1 VWIMHGGAGGG
12 HQGAR
17 GGKAGRGGGPGKDAA
32 VRSTGEGLGLP
43 PPPAEPDRI
52 DGSNQMMPG
61 MLRMLLLMSLVMMTL
76 CQMCAAGGDG
86 AGPAAARA
94 RCGGA
99 AGSLASDG

>member
-1 VWIMHGGAGGG
+1 MVVQEAATKERAAAK
-12 HQGAR
+12 QAEVEAQAR
-17 GGKAGRGGGPGKDAA
+17 MRRCEAQ
-32 VRSTGEGLGLP
+32 VRAWACP

>member
-32 VRSTGEGLGLP
+32 VRSTGEGLP
-43 PPPAEPDRI
+43 SPAEPDRI

-61 MLRMLLLMSLVMMTL
+61 MLRTLLLMSLVRMTL
-76 CQMCAAGGDG
+76 CQMWQLEEMEPARRRLERD
-86 AGPAAARA
+86 AAALQVR
-94 RCGGA
+94 
-99 AGSLASDG
+99 